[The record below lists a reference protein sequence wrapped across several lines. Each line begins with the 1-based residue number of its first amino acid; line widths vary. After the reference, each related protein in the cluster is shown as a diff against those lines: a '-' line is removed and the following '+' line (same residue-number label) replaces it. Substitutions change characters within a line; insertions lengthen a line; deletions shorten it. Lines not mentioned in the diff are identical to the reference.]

1 MPKEVRITR
10 GLESMGA
17 LRSDGSGSV
26 LKGKR
31 KGDLLT
37 AIKILPVTISP
48 RSQANDQ
55 FQAAAEQL
63 KRINLDPNP
72 NLVKILY
79 YGISELGSHPFIET
93 EFVEG
98 PDLQELLQPPYD
110 AVFTL
115 FEVLKVADHLANALA
130 QAHRVGVIHGN
141 IKNTNVKFDMDSAD
155 YVLVGFGLSTLTA
168 KQLQSLK
175 PEDSPFLAPEQ
186 RAGKYLFQSD
196 IYSYGMILYHL
207 LTGGAPFLRFEST
220 DAGSSSRAALTVL
233 LDTRKENMPDSWTAD
248 QKQQEQKVP
257 EWLLDIIA
265 RCLQVNPLERYASG
279 EELQSALVEHSV
291 TEAGGAVVPALL
303 QQENDRLRSL
313 VIHNKEITADKE
325 EEVARLKAIITHREE
340 QLNALKYQMGTIL
353 PEKSGVGLSKVIMAV
368 LLVGSL
374 GAAGTYF
381 FLNQQAS
388 DRSLIAY
395 SEPAPETPA
404 VGSDSNISEN
414 VLPASARDFKAD
426 PPGKVN
432 NDIIVPK
439 AEKETEEPV
448 KKPEKKKEERK
459 TAIKPKPERRTE
471 PRRQRKV
478 QAPVEEEQFYEPEP
492 VPYRAK
498 YTLNSSQAFFY
509 SRPEESARRNL
520 KLVLSD
526 NTELVA
532 VEDSNGFIYVSFF
545 DTEGKSVRGWLRKQD
560 LRRLN

>member
-1 MPKEVRITR
+1 
-10 GLESMGA
+10 MGA

-37 AIKILPVTISP
+37 AIKILPVTINP
-48 RSQANDQ
+48 RSQNNDQ

-63 KRINLDPNP
+63 KRINHDPNP

-110 AVFTL
+110 PVFTL

-130 QAHRVGVIHGN
+130 QAHRTGVIHGN
-141 IKNTNVKFDMDSAD
+141 IKNTNVKFDMETAD
-155 YVLVGFGLSTLTA
+155 YVLVGFGLSTLTP

-186 RAGKYLFQSD
+186 RTGKYFFQSD

-220 DAGSSSRAALTVL
+220 EAGSSSKAALTVL
-233 LDTRKENMPDSWTAD
+233 LDTRKENLPDSWTA
-248 QKQQEQKVP
+248 EQKERELQVP
-257 EWLLDIIA
+257 EWLLAIVA
-265 RCLQVNPLERYASG
+265 RCLQVNPQERYASG
-279 EELQSALVEHSV
+279 EELQEALVEHSV
-291 TEAGGAVVPALL
+291 TEQGGAVVPALL

-353 PEKSGVGLSKVIMAV
+353 PEKSGLSISKVIMAV
-368 LLVGSL
+368 LLVGAL
-374 GAAGTYF
+374 GAGGTYF
-381 FLNQQAS
+381 YLNQQES
-388 DRSLIAY
+388 DRNGLIAY
-395 SEPAPETPA
+395 SDPVPEA
-404 VGSDSNISEN
+404 QAEGSDSNISEN
-414 VLPASARDFKAD
+414 VLPASVPDFKTDTPAE
-426 PPGKVN
+426 KVN
-432 NDIIVPK
+432 NDAVVPK
-439 AEKETEEPV
+439 EVEEKEEPAKPPV
-448 KKPEKKKEERK
+448 KKKVEPK
-459 TAIKPKPERRTE
+459 AAVKPKPERRTE
-471 PRRQRKV
+471 PRRQRRAP
-478 QAPVEEEQFYEPEP
+478 APVEEEKVYEPEP

-545 DTEGKSVRGWLRKQD
+545 DTEGKSIRGWLRKQD